1 MAVII
6 NELEVVLDPPP
17 PTAQSGGLPPVPEKP
32 QISPQDFLNLFERRE
47 RNRIRLI
54 AH

>member
-6 NELEVVLDPPP
+6 NELEVVLEAPDAAPQP
-17 PTAQSGGLPPVPEKP
+17 AEQSAVPEQP
-32 QISPQDFLNLFERRE
+32 QISPHDILTLMDRERRMFL
-47 RNRIRLI
+47 RTL

>member
-6 NELEVVLDPPP
+6 NELEVVLEAPEAPPQP
-17 PTAQSGGLPPVPEKP
+17 GGHTSVPGKP
-32 QISPQDFLNLFERRE
+32 QVNPHDILTLMDREQRNLLRT
-47 RNRIRLI
+47 L

>member
-6 NELEVVLDPPP
+6 NELEVVLEPPQST
-17 PTAQSGGLPPVPEKP
+17 PTSSAKSSAAEKP
-32 QISPQDFLNLFERRE
+32 MLNQHDLLTVMDRE
-47 RNRIRLI
+47 QRDKLRLC

>member
-6 NELEVVLDPPP
+6 NELEVVLEAPEAPPQP
-17 PTAQSGGLPPVPEKP
+17 GGRTAVPEKP
-32 QISPQDFLNLFERRE
+32 QVNPHDLLSLVDRE
-47 RNRIRLI
+47 QRNRLRTL

>member
-6 NELEVVLDPPP
+6 NELEVVLDPPQRP
-17 PTAQSGGLPPVPEKP
+17 PQPGGQLPVPEKP
-32 QISPQDFLNLFERRE
+32 MPNAHDFLTVMDRE
-47 RNRIRLI
+47 QRNELRLL

>member
-6 NELEVVLDPPP
+6 NELEVVLEPAPPKPQAGGQP
-17 PTAQSGGLPPVPEKP
+17 PPEKP
-32 QISPQDFLNLFERRE
+32 PLSPHDALTMRE
-47 RNRIRLI
+47 RELRNRLRLQ

>member
-6 NELEVVLDPPP
+6 NELEVVLEPPP
-17 PTAQSGGLPPVPEKP
+17 PKPQAAVQPSQEKP
-32 QISPQDFLNLFERRE
+32 PLSPLDALTVRE
-47 RNRIRLI
+47 REVRNRLRLQ

>member
-6 NELEVVLDPPP
+6 NELEVVLEAPEAPPQP
-17 PTAQSGGLPPVPEKP
+17 GGHAVPQKP
-32 QISPQDFLNLFERRE
+32 QVNPHDILTLMDREQRNLLRT
-47 RNRIRLI
+47 L